1 MDSLLHNIHNISA
14 LFAKFLLPEPTYS
27 KSAEIEYNDT
37 TLGIKEMAEEMLW
50 FLLIVAVALLF
61 VKAYRNTF
69 DVHTNYVSI
78 PLQPS
83 QHIDDRQDFE
93 PLSVLHLSDLH
104 MENLSIDP
112 MRIVRDFSGQSVDLI
127 AITGDLLDRHKNIP
141 KAVAYV
147 ERLMQLQPALGTY
160 VVFGNHDY
168 VLSPP
173 KLAQLKSELTRIG
186 CRVLINEH
194 VTVDHKGQPLHIIGV
209 DDYSTRRS
217 QLEKS
222 FQAVPATGVRLV
234 LTHDPNI
241 VLHMKDYA
249 YDYLLAG
256 HFHGGQI
263 HWPRPYHL
271 AKMGKLPRLNM
282 VKGLHEMD
290 GRPFYISEGLGQT
303 GLNVRL
309 RSRPEMTLHTLGS
322 ASLLAAPEATAAQPS
337 ALQESAAT
345 LALE

>member
-1 MDSLLHNIHNISA
+1 
-14 LFAKFLLPEPTYS
+14 
-27 KSAEIEYNDT
+27 
-37 TLGIKEMAEEMLW
+37 MLW
-50 FLLIVAVALLF
+50 VLLMVAVALLYG
-61 VKAYRNTF
+61 KAYRNTF
-69 DVHTNYVSI
+69 DLRTNYVSI
-78 PLQPS
+78 PLHSS
-83 QHIDDRQDFE
+83 QHREDRQDFE
-93 PLSVLHLSDLH
+93 PLSILHLSDLH

-141 KAVAYV
+141 KAVAYI
-147 ERLMQLQPALGTY
+147 EKLMQLQPTLGTF

-168 VLSPP
+168 VLAPP
-173 KLAQLKSELTRIG
+173 KLAQLKAELARIG
-186 CRVLINEH
+186 CRVLVNEH

-217 QLEKS
+217 QLEKA
-222 FQAVPATGVRLV
+222 FQAVPATGARLV

-241 VLHMKDYA
+241 VLHMNDYA

-282 VKGLHEMD
+282 VKGLHQMN

-309 RSRPEMTLHTLGS
+309 RSRPEITLHTLGG
-322 ASLLAAPEATAAQPS
+322 ASQLALAEARRRES
-337 ALQESAAT
+337 SVLQESAAT